1 MENLI
6 EEALSHRAINHPYLL
21 ALEKGEFQHTDEVL
35 KDFASQYGAY
45 SDWFSRY
52 LTAVI
57 SKLENPT
64 HRNHLLKNL
73 AEENG
78 HLQDEEIEAIQ
89 KLGIKDEWV
98 QEIPHPQLFKRFQEA
113 MGVDSTQTPC
123 VEVEIWRESFLS
135 LLQNGSSL
143 QAIGAIGLGTESVVK
158 FIYKHIIEA
167 IKKHTSLSLQQYVFF
182 PLHTE
187 VEDEHSLTLVEIAKE
202 LASESEQAVLE
213 LRKGM
218 LKALNLRAAYWDNMY
233 ERALALDK
241 SLTSSDQLKIVTL
254 FTKMIK
260 GKKLSNQEQELL
272 LHQINDVRIG
282 LTADLSTVPVEKL
295 LPGLSSLLLY
305 GMQREKHREEV
316 INLLDWLVDPS
327 GECQCSPTILRL
339 ASQLY
344 HDFQTLRLGALTE
357 KINEQKS
364 LTYVQEGKELISTI
378 SASNLEALYKN
389 KVDKLNIDF
398 NVFRLPFA
406 LEVLDARLVI
416 VKPGKANE
424 MHKHAHETVF
434 VFLQGQGKVIVD
446 QYENEVEPGT
456 FAVIPRWCVHQSVNL
471 GEEELIFLAI
481 ADFGLTGKSF
491 MGNYLHSARLKQ
503 T

>member
-6 EEALSHRAINHPYLL
+6 KEALSHRAINHPYLL
-21 ALEKGEFQHTDEVL
+21 ALEKGEFQHIDEVL

-64 HRNHLLKNL
+64 HRNHLLENL
-73 AEENG
+73 AEETG
-78 HLQDEEIEAIQ
+78 HLQDEYLEAIR
-89 KLGIKDEWV
+89 KLGSKDEWV

-233 ERALALDK
+233 ERASALDQ

-260 GKKLSNQEQELL
+260 SKKLSNQEQELL

-282 LTADLSTVPVEKL
+282 LTEDLSTVPGEKL
-295 LPGLSSLLLY
+295 P
-305 GMQREKHREEV
+305 
-316 INLLDWLVDPS
+316 

-364 LTYVQEGKELISTI
+364 LTHVQEGKELISTI
-378 SASNLEALYKN
+378 RASNLEALYNN

-434 VFLQGQGKVIVD
+434 VFLQGQGKVIVY

-503 T
+503 N

>member
-21 ALEKGEFQHTDEVL
+21 ALEKGEFQHIDEVL
-35 KDFASQYGAY
+35 TDFASQYGAY

-78 HLQDEEIEAIQ
+78 HLHHEDLEAIR
-89 KLGIKDEWV
+89 KLSIKDEWV

-233 ERALALDK
+233 ERASALDQ

-282 LTADLSTVPVEKL
+282 LTEDLSTVPVEKL

-305 GMQREKHREEV
+305 GMQTEKHKEEV
-316 INLLDWLVDPS
+316 LNLLNWLENPS
-327 GECQCSPTILRL
+327 DECQCSQTILRL

-344 HDFQTLRLGALTE
+344 HDFQTMRLGGLTE

-364 LTYVQEGKELISTI
+364 LTHVQEAKELISTI
-378 SASNLEALYKN
+378 SASNLEALYNN

-398 NVFRLPFA
+398 VFHSFNI
-406 LEVLDARLVI
+406 VLI
-416 VKPGKANE
+416 
-424 MHKHAHETVF
+424 H
-434 VFLQGQGKVIVD
+434 
-446 QYENEVEPGT
+446 
-456 FAVIPRWCVHQSVNL
+456 
-471 GEEELIFLAI
+471 LI
-481 ADFGLTGKSF
+481 T
-491 MGNYLHSARLKQ
+491 Y
-503 T
+503 

>member
-6 EEALSHRAINHPYLL
+6 KEALSHRAINHPYLL

-64 HRNHLLKNL
+64 HRNRLLKNL

-78 HLQDEEIEAIQ
+78 HLHDEDIKAIR

-233 ERALALDK
+233 ER
-241 SLTSSDQLKIVTL
+241 
-254 FTKMIK
+254 
-260 GKKLSNQEQELL
+260 
-272 LHQINDVRIG
+272 
-282 LTADLSTVPVEKL
+282 
-295 LPGLSSLLLY
+295 
-305 GMQREKHREEV
+305 
-316 INLLDWLVDPS
+316 
-327 GECQCSPTILRL
+327 GE
-339 ASQLY
+339 
-344 HDFQTLRLGALTE
+344 H
-357 KINEQKS
+357 
-364 LTYVQEGKELISTI
+364 LTY
-378 SASNLEALYKN
+378 AMSNY
-389 KVDKLNIDF
+389 
-398 NVFRLPFA
+398 
-406 LEVLDARLVI
+406 
-416 VKPGKANE
+416 
-424 MHKHAHETVF
+424 T
-434 VFLQGQGKVIVD
+434 
-446 QYENEVEPGT
+446 
-456 FAVIPRWCVHQSVNL
+456 
-471 GEEELIFLAI
+471 
-481 ADFGLTGKSF
+481 
-491 MGNYLHSARLKQ
+491 
-503 T
+503 